1 MVQQLPADHPVI
13 ELWQVI
19 TGKVQGRRD
28 ARQITL
34 FDGVGFAT
42 EDFSALRYLRRQVE
56 RTSFHQDLDIIAD
69 PDDPRDLYGMIMR
82 AAKAAGAH
90 G

>member
-1 MVQQLPADHPVI
+1 MS
-13 ELWQVI
+13 
-19 TGKVQGRRD
+19 GGD
-28 ARQITL
+28 ALLTVDDLR
-34 FDGVGFAT
+34 VGFAT